1 MDQLFNN
8 LYLPQAAT
16 APKMN
21 PSFPQLME
29 SAFRMGNDAANLL
42 DYMSRPTFEPD
53 LEFDFQAEFTA
64 QKLPIDV
71 MPMLAGSLS
80 KPEFDFNLGKLKKET
95 QDKAILAAGGW
106 GGTVAALGA
115 GVLSPTVFLPF
126 TGQARGGL
134 AFAQVLGLA
143 AVSAGAYNGA
153 LFLNQTT
160 RTEAELYSGI
170 AIDTLLMGT
179 LGGAWVGLTGRA
191 RSELAESF
199 LRNQENLDVPTGNF
213 DVMPGQGAV
222 VRNPELP
229 ELAPAKPYAPEDFQ
243 IEVAPGLKETSDG
256 FTLLHGGRKGLTV
269 ADLQIVR
276 TGQKQGKKGRVYGG
290 FYTASGA
297 DEAYARGYA
306 EMLED
311 GAVYRIE
318 VTPGTRVLEKEG
330 DITRLS
336 AAQIDEW
343 VKQDI
348 GIIVGKDPR
357 GKTEYVIIDKK
368 TVRVIEQMDESR
380 PPARLDEDT
389 GMVRSPGEAPIQGS
403 NTSDAQ
409 PVGAAVTKTRNT
421 LGAKAAPNRARQV
434 TMDTLGRLSPS
445 YRMLT
450 QRTFASLRN
459 AIAKIDMSGIQQAGL
474 ATVEASAKEG
484 TVISRILGY
493 DANLVRFAIDLDK
506 SYYKYIHG
514 TDKGFDFNSPA
525 VTQIKAYFGRL
536 PSGKMK
542 WLEYKEAVFDA
553 QNTGVVPPELADAV
567 KAYDSFFKEYTTRQ
581 AQYLKEFADQGLDVE
596 PLFKV
601 IEGDELG
608 AGVEQYA
615 HHIFSKEKL
624 MSKMN
629 EFLED
634 FTKYNENS
642 LVEAFG
648 RAQTKYKR
656 KQAGLEYELA
666 ISKMDPETI
675 SARLDSVE
683 GDLEF
688 LEELPEM
695 QNFRE
700 ERLALTR
707 QAREEGWPKEQLKAQ
722 LKDLQENLS
731 PETKQLQ
738 LDRKG
743 LMAEAKVLRK
753 FGGDAA
759 KQVAKLKAEI
769 DKADSLIDAMFRDKM
784 PAVLRADL
792 SLGRV
797 QQAGD
802 TALSSVNKQLA
813 GIVKTLQT
821 RQAKMT
827 KLLSSTR
834 ANTASRQKVA
844 EQIEVQKVKYAEMLQ
859 RLESVNGQQVARD
872 DQLRELHYV
881 RESVVQDATAL
892 VRKRAAKLE
901 DLEDRLEVA
910 EAKPLTPEERAR
922 MGAQVSDDILRAES
936 EFQMKWSER
945 GEMSG
950 DPTTTNSPDFKE
962 RAKDLATMLHQRLM
976 NTEVELSPAYKAVRQ
991 GERGAELL
999 RTLKIPYPIKSKY
1012 LEKDV
1017 ELSTRAY
1024 DRVMGPDLEL
1034 WRAFDGSV
1042 NAKSVLGEMQQE
1054 ATEQLARISE
1064 AKFVRLPKGWTD
1076 KSAAFLDRV
1085 KKRITELGEADD
1097 IFIDAKNFSDAAGNG
1112 FVPLTPELRN
1122 QLSQSVHAAVKASTR
1137 DFDVA
1142 IQRLR
1147 ATRTVPDNPD
1157 SLMWRGGKMVKQLNV
1172 TTMMGGVLVSSVS
1185 DIARPV
1191 WRHGIQKTFG
1201 AGWKP
1206 YLARLS
1212 DGAKDFR
1219 VRAKQVNQQIGLN
1232 LDPVLHGRAQA
1243 FFGVFDNVVAKTK
1256 LERGVE
1262 FTANKMGLI
1271 ALYDYWTAAMKSVA
1285 GNVFHAT
1292 MAEYVPAVAKQMR
1305 EGGEFTGDA
1314 LQMRTYLRNLGL
1326 SDNTIQRLA
1335 FQMEREG
1342 GMEIFSNGGK
1352 LPNMDAWDDPV
1363 AYQAY
1368 QAAAIKEVNELIVTP
1383 GLERPNWT
1391 DENMG
1396 YSMLAQFKSFTFSST
1411 SRMAMSGLQGNDPY
1425 LMQGVAFSLALGAV
1439 SYYTYALTAGGKTLE
1454 KAQEM
1459 DAAGIAWEAVKR
1471 SGVLGAVSLVSDA
1484 LEKVPAASG
1493 EQPTIFTSQSGLLG
1507 AFLGPTFGQA
1517 NKLAGA
1523 ITQINSDDVDQQ
1535 ARNLKALRQVFV
1547 PMQNHFLFRRLFD
1560 RAGESMIGV
1569 N

>member
-8 LYLPQAAT
+8 LYLPQAAEK
-16 APKMN
+16 PELN
-21 PSFPQLME
+21 PNFSQVMGA
-29 SAFRMGNDAANLL
+29 AFNLENDVTNLL

-53 LEFDFQAEFTA
+53 LAFDFQAEFAA
-64 QKLPIDV
+64 QKLPLDF
-71 MPMLAGSLS
+71 MPLLAGSLS
-80 KPEFDFNLGKLKKET
+80 KPEFDFNVGKIKKEY
-95 QDKAILAAGGW
+95 QDKAVLAAGGW

-115 GVLSPTVFLPF
+115 GILSPTVFIPF
-126 TGQARGGL
+126 AGQARGGM
-134 AFAQVLGLA
+134 AFAEVLALA
-143 AVSAGAYNGA
+143 AAGAGAQNGA

-160 RTEAELYSGI
+160 RTEAELYSGV
-170 AIDTLLMGT
+170 AMDTLLMGM
-179 LGGAWVGLTGRA
+179 LGGAWLGLSREGR
-191 RSELAESF
+191 
-199 LRNQENLDVPTGNF
+199 
-213 DVMPGQGAV
+213 
-222 VRNPELP
+222 
-229 ELAPAKPYAPEDFQ
+229 
-243 IEVAPGLKETSDG
+243 
-256 FTLLHGGRKGLTV
+256 
-269 ADLQIVR
+269 
-276 TGQKQGKKGRVYGG
+276 
-290 FYTASGA
+290 
-297 DEAYARGYA
+297 
-306 EMLED
+306 
-311 GAVYRIE
+311 
-318 VTPGTRVLEKEG
+318 
-330 DITRLS
+330 TRLAQDVTYNQKRVEVPQGSSDTFS
-336 AAQIDEW
+336 AEAA
-343 VKQDI
+343 
-348 GIIVGKDPR
+348 
-357 GKTEYVIIDKK
+357 
-368 TVRVIEQMDESR
+368 TVRVEAPSLGEAKREVREAGVRDPATVRSMVEEANPEGLYVPLRERALEIGSVRRVGAKSIDEQVNYGKTFMEAPIAEGVTAR
-380 PPARLDEDT
+380 FVKVPAGSGGKWFVDGEYAISLHAADGTEIAIPSSSIDTHKKAGATGLYKEADLKKALADGELDDQLYKMLEEAEDT
-389 GMVRSPGEAPIQGS
+389 GMARSPGETAIPTS
-403 NTSDAQ
+403 RASDAQ

-421 LGAKAAPNRARQV
+421 LGAKAAPNRAAQV
-434 TMDTLGRLSPS
+434 AMDTLGHLSPS

-459 AIAKIDMSGIQQAGL
+459 AIAKIDLSGIQQAGL

-493 DANLVRFAIDLDK
+493 DANIVRFAIDLDK

-525 VTQIKAYFGRL
+525 VTQIKAYFGKL
-536 PSGKMK
+536 PPGKMK

-675 SARLDSVE
+675 SARLDAVE

-688 LEELPEM
+688 LEELPEL
-695 QNFRE
+695 QSFRD
-700 ERLALTR
+700 ERLALNR

-731 PETKQLQ
+731 DETKQLQ
-738 LDRKG
+738 SERKA

-759 KQVAKLKAEI
+759 TKIANLKEAI
-769 DKADSLIDAMFRDKM
+769 DKADSLIDSMFRTEL
-784 PAVLRADL
+784 PGILRADL
-792 SLGRV
+792 TIGRV
-797 QQAGD
+797 QKAGD
-802 TALSSVNKQLA
+802 TELGSVNKKLVS
-813 GIVKTLQT
+813 IVKTLQV

-827 KLLSSTR
+827 KLLGSSRT
-834 ANTASRQKVA
+834 NTTSRQKVA
-844 EQIEVQKVKYAEMLQ
+844 EQIAAQQAKYAEMLV
-859 RLESVNGQQVARD
+859 RLENVNGQQVARD
-872 DQLRELHYV
+872 DHLRELHYV

-901 DLEDRLEVA
+901 DLEGRLEVA

-922 MGAQVSDDILRAES
+922 MGAQVADDILRVES

-962 RAKDLATMLHQRLM
+962 RAKELATMLHQRLM

-1097 IFIDAKNFSDAAGNG
+1097 IFIDAKNFSDTGGDG
-1112 FVPLTPELRN
+1112 FVSLTPELRN

-1142 IQRLR
+1142 IARLR

-1185 DIARPV
+1185 DVARPV

-1206 YLARLS
+1206 YLDRLS
-1212 DGAKDFR
+1212 DGAKEFR
-1219 VRAKQVNQQIGLN
+1219 IRAKQVNQQIGLN

-1271 ALYDYWTAAMKSVA
+1271 AMYDYWTAAMKSVA

-1352 LPNMDAWDDPV
+1352 LPNMGAWDDPV

-1383 GLERPNWT
+1383 GLERSNWT

-1523 ITQINSDDVDQQ
+1523 ITQINSDSPEQQ

-1547 PMQNHFLFRRLFD
+1547 PTQNHFLFRQLFD
-1560 RAGESMIGV
+1560 LAGESMLGV